1 MVSSVSGIGSFASS
15 IFQIQSS
22 TETAQ
27 TSQAKSFDELV
38 GNGSLK
44 ISEDSSSTGI
54 TAMGGPSESSES
66 SSSSSSSASANSEMD
81 LNNDGQVTAD
91 EVIRYMQ
98 MQMMDEMSDQMS
110 SEDGSTEMNQQSQNS
125 MNIDDFK
132 NQQAARAYQNS
143 EKLLS
148 SITDMIAGSFIG

>member
-44 ISEDSSSTGI
+44 ISEDSSSRGI
-54 TAMGGPSESSES
+54 TAMGGPSESES

-98 MQMMDEMSDQMS
+98 MKMMDEMSDQIS

-125 MNIDDFK
+125 INIDDFK